1 MTAVA
6 VVWLASVVA
15 MVWGVVVA
23 PNHTLKGYPAFIV
36 FAAQWVSA
44 GVLAVHALG

>member
-1 MTAVA
+1 MIFG
-6 VVWLASVVA
+6 VVWLVA
-15 MVWGVVVA
+15 FVLMVGGLAVPPHKVS
-23 PNHTLKGYPAFIV
+23 GYPAFVV